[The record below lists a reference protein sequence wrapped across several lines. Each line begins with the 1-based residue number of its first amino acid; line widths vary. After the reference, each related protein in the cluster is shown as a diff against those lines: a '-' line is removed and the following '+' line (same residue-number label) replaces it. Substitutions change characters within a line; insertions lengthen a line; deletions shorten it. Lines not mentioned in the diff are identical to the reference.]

1 MAVPPIEV
9 KLPVFDKDHIKGIES
24 VVYALQQ
31 TLQRYEKIP
40 DPAMKFTLVLD
51 KFLWATDML
60 TGFIQAQIKDY
71 PQYLSEPSLKVI
83 TQTRQLL
90 SELQEWVMHPT
101 YSPEHP
107 FGEEVMQRSGQNFKD
122 KTPTMESKAG
132 VA

>member
-1 MAVPPIEV
+1 MAAPMEF
-9 KLPVFDKDHIKGIES
+9 KLPSFDKEHLKGIES
-24 VVYALQQ
+24 AVYALQQ

-71 PQYLSEPSLKVI
+71 PQHLSEPSLKVVA
-83 TQTRQLL
+83 QVRQLL
-90 SELQEWVMHPT
+90 SELQDWVMHPV

-107 FGEEVMQRSGQNFKD
+107 FGQNVMQSAKQDFKG
-122 KTPTMESKAG
+122 KTPTMESKTA
-132 VA
+132 